1 MKSKGVS
8 PQASLQHRSHR
19 PRWTEVYETDLSER
33 ALQVANMLDAIG
45 LEVNIKYDN
54 TDTHHPVSHVW
65 VREAQT
71 GRARELL
78 TAYGLNA

>member
-1 MKSKGVS
+1 MS
-8 PQASLQHRSHR
+8 PQASLHHR
-19 PRWTEVYETDLSER
+19 PQPRWAEVYETDLSER

-45 LEVNIKYDN
+45 LEVNIRYDN
-54 TDTHHPVSHVW
+54 TDNQHPVSHVW

-78 TAYGLNA
+78 NAYGLTA

>member
-1 MKSKGVS
+1 
-8 PQASLQHRSHR
+8 
-19 PRWTEVYETDLSER
+19 
-33 ALQVANMLDAIG
+33 MLDAIG